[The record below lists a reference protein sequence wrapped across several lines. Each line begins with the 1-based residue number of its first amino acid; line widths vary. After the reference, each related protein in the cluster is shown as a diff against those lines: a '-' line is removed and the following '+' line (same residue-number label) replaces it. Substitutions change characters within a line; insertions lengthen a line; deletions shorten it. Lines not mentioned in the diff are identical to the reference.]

1 MESALTEPRTVETL
15 LAILSDINASVN
27 QTNALESLLRHV
39 VNDLGYKAA
48 TLRLLDQEKQELTLR
63 AAYGLSAQYLDKG
76 ALAVAKSEIDQAVLQ
91 GAPVYVAEAGRAA
104 GFQYP
109 EHAAREGLVS
119 LLALP
124 LTTRR
129 RVIGA
134 LHVYTG
140 TPHEFQPSEKTFLAA
155 VANLGADAIYRT
167 QLFEAF
173 QNVAHQVNSTL
184 ELDKVLTNLLTALVR
199 ELNVKAGSLRLLGP
213 RRQTLHL
220 AAAYGL
226 SKAYIDKGAVTVAS
240 SPIDRIVLETD
251 EPKAITEMSAEAGF
265 QYPQEA
271 AKEGI
276 RSVLVLPLRA
286 RATSIGVL
294 RLYSAQARV
303 FGSEDLYFA
312 RAFADLG
319 ALAIEN
325 AKLHQFVEKRMQELK
340 ASADGWYRFLAFS

>member
-1 MESALTEPRTVETL
+1 MDSSATESRNVETL
-15 LAILSDINASVN
+15 LAIISDINASVN
-27 QTNALESLLRHV
+27 QTEALEALLRHV

-48 TLRLLDQEKQELTLR
+48 TLRLLDQEKQELVLR
-63 AAYGLSAQYLDKG
+63 AAYGLSSQYLDKG

-91 GAPVYVAEAGRAA
+91 GEQVYSAEAGHAP

-119 LLALP
+119 MLALP
-124 LTTRR
+124 LRTRQR
-129 RVIGA
+129 IIGV
-134 LHVYTG
+134 LHVYTAAPY
-140 TPHEFQPSEKTFLAA
+140 TFPAAEKIFLAA

-167 QLFEAF
+167 HLFEAF
-173 QNVAHQVNSTL
+173 QNIAHQVNSTL
-184 ELDKVLTNLLTALVR
+184 ELDKVLTTLLIALVR

-226 SKAYIDKGAVTVAS
+226 SKAYIDKGAVTLAS
-240 SPIDRIVLETD
+240 SPIDRIVLETN

-265 QYPQEA
+265 QYPAEA

-286 RATSIGVL
+286 HATHIGVL
-294 RLYSAQARV
+294 RLYSAQART
-303 FGSEDLYFA
+303 FGNEDLYFA

-325 AKLHQFVEKRMQELK
+325 AKLHQYVAKRMQELK